1 MEQNTTQ
8 TQDQAQNQTKNNNK
22 ANTNKIII
30 ALIIASLIG
39 FVGYYLLKPNNKGAS
54 NQATNN
60 TNINQPG
67 QNNQTPNQPQ
77 KSIYDLTPID
87 ELLAQ
92 AKSVQDNTS
101 THKISGP
108 LLSKFKN
115 DSCNNYVDVDYD
127 KVTVTLKPG
136 VKEEQLDFIGFN
148 QEQDKRQIELAK
160 QTLTEQE
167 LEARPE
173 NLKTVQRLSVE
184 LLLKGDKNLSEFT
197 LEETEFNAINK
208 DIFKVIPRKDRNGN
222 DSKFGFIGWPIRTK
236 DYKYIATHVSN
247 AIIPS
252 IYDRKLYE
260 NLSTQSALEI
270 NRVSYGGVQGAIL
283 PFVNYEW
290 YTGYDETITFPGVDA
305 YYINNDNLDRY
316 RFNRNGNQLFYINQ
330 AAQTGQSGTGLPE
343 PSENKIVENYI
354 KYITQNYFTP
364 KGLNSN
370 ANCSHI
376 YKFIKL
382 YGEYKKNCIGENAK
396 IWECGNMMYDYKNI
410 EKEL

>member
-39 FVGYYLLKPNNKGAS
+39 FVGYYILKPNNKVAS

-67 QNNQTPNQPQ
+67 QNNQTSTQTP

-167 LEARPE
+167 LQARPD

-184 LLLKGDKNLSEFT
+184 LLLKGDENLSEFA

-208 DIFKVIPRKDRNGN
+208 DIFKVIPRKDRDGR
-222 DSKFGFIGWPIRTK
+222 DSKFGFLGKPFAGEVPKYNSSFIG
-236 DYKYIATHVSN
+236 N
-247 AIIPS
+247 MIIPS
-252 IYDRKLYE
+252 VFDRKLYE
-260 NLSTQSALEI
+260 KLSTQSAVEI
-270 NRVSYGGVQGAIL
+270 NNFVRGGYQNKLSYDGVNDKYKETDLFDINKKFTIYNNATFYTNDELINKYRFERQINQRSNFYIESTQGNGYGKLGVLPVNDDNKIL
-283 PFVNYEW
+283 
-290 YTGYDETITFPGVDA
+290 DETA
-305 YYINNDNLDRY
+305 
-316 RFNRNGNQLFYINQ
+316 
-330 AAQTGQSGTGLPE
+330 
-343 PSENKIVENYI
+343 
-354 KYITQNYFTP
+354 
-364 KGLNSN
+364 
-370 ANCSHI
+370 
-376 YKFIKL
+376 
-382 YGEYKKNCIGENAK
+382 
-396 IWECGNMMYDYKNI
+396 
-410 EKEL
+410 